1 MMQGPLKPKAIEAVR
16 GGPASTRRE
25 SGRVE
30 SGRDVSGRDVSG
42 RERILMRITSCGMTD
57 VGVKRTN
64 NEDNYLI
71 NEEMQLFVVCDG
83 MGGHVGGEFA
93 SAIAVNTVE
102 EVISAME
109 FQPEGD
115 PGDNK
120 VDVIREKL
128 RYAVRLAGKRIYE
141 KALEEPEYKGMG
153 TTCLALLVA
162 SGNAY
167 LAHVGDSRGYLV
179 REGRIEQLTEDH
191 SLVNEKIKAGL
202 ITPEQAKTHKLKNL
216 ITRSLGY
223 MEDVEVDLQVKAIR
237 RGDRYVLCS
246 DGLSNLLDTGEI
258 GEAVLEFGPQESARR
273 LIQMA
278 CDRGG
283 DDNITTIVA
292 RVDEV

>member
-1 MMQGPLKPKAIEAVR
+1 M
-16 GGPASTRRE
+16 
-25 SGRVE
+25 RV
-30 SGRDVSGRDVSG
+30 
-42 RERILMRITSCGMTD
+42 TSCGMTD

-71 NEEMQLFVVCDG
+71 NEELQLFVVCDG

-102 EVISAME
+102 EVIAAAE
-109 FQPEGD
+109 FQPSSPSGPVD
-115 PGDNK
+115 PSDLL
-120 VDVIREKL
+120 REKL
-128 RYAVRLAGKRIYE
+128 RYAVRLAGKKIYE

-162 SGNAY
+162 AGNAY
-167 LAHVGDSRGYLV
+167 LAHVGDSRGYMV

-202 ITPEQAKTHKLKNL
+202 LTPEQAKTHKLKNI

-223 MEDVEVDLQVKAIR
+223 MEDVEVDLQVRALR

-246 DGLSNLLDTGEI
+246 DGLSNLLDTTEI
-258 GEAVLEFGPQESARR
+258 GDAVLEYGPQESVCR
-273 LIQMA
+273 LIQIA

>member
-1 MMQGPLKPKAIEAVR
+1 M
-16 GGPASTRRE
+16 
-25 SGRVE
+25 RV
-30 SGRDVSGRDVSG
+30 
-42 RERILMRITSCGMTD
+42 TSCGMTD

-71 NEEMQLFVVCDG
+71 NEELRLFVVCDG

-109 FQPEGD
+109 FQPTTQSGAAD
-115 PGDNK
+115 PS
-120 VDVIREKL
+120 DVLREKL

-162 SGNAY
+162 AGNAY

-202 ITPEQAKTHKLKNL
+202 LTPEQAKTHKLKNI

-223 MEDVEVDLQVKAIR
+223 MEDVEVDLQVKALR

-258 GEAVLEFGPQESARR
+258 GDAVLEYGPQESARR
-273 LIQMA
+273 LIQIA

>member
-1 MMQGPLKPKAIEAVR
+1 M
-16 GGPASTRRE
+16 
-25 SGRVE
+25 RV
-30 SGRDVSGRDVSG
+30 
-42 RERILMRITSCGMTD
+42 TSCGMTD

-71 NEEMQLFVVCDG
+71 NEELQLFVVCDG

-109 FQPEGD
+109 FQPSSP
-115 PGDNK
+115 PGPADAS
-120 VDVIREKL
+120 DVLREKL

-162 SGNAY
+162 AGNAY

-202 ITPEQAKTHKLKNL
+202 LTPEQAKTHKLKNI

-223 MEDVEVDLQVKAIR
+223 MEDVEVDLQVRALR

-246 DGLSNLLDTGEI
+246 DGLSNLMDTGEI
-258 GEAVLEFGPQESARR
+258 GDAVLEYGPQESVRR
-273 LIQMA
+273 LIQIA